1 MPLHPQNNR
10 SDVKPRIAPLLPP
23 YEPPI
28 ADVLTKLMG
37 GDREPLK
44 LFRTVAR
51 NPVLLGLL
59 ADSGRLVFR
68 KSSLPAL
75 HRELIIQRATARC
88 GAEYEW
94 GVHAAIFG
102 EQVGLTGDRL
112 RATVSGDHASTC
124 WSPEEAMLIEF
135 VDALHERAAIDDDLW
150 QRMSRHWSEA
160 QMLELAMLAGL
171 YHAISFV
178 INVAGVAREDY
189 APAFPQQRST

>member
-10 SDVKPRIAPLLPP
+10 SDVAPRIAPLFPP

-51 NPVLLGLL
+51 NPALLGLL

-75 HRELIIQRATARC
+75 HRELVIQRATARC

-112 RATVSGDHASTC
+112 RATVAGDHASTC

-150 QRMSRHWSEA
+150 ERMSRHWSEA

-178 INVAGVAREDY
+178 INIAGVAREDY
-189 APAFPQQRST
+189 APAFPQKRPA

>member
-1 MPLHPQNNR
+1 MPLHPQSKR
-10 SDVKPRIAPLLPP
+10 FDTEPRIEPLVPP

-28 ADVLTKLMG
+28 ADLLKKLMD

-51 NPVLLGLL
+51 NPALLIHL

-112 RATVSGDHASTC
+112 RATVTGDRGSTC
-124 WSPEEAMLIEF
+124 WSTEEAMLIEF

-150 QRMSRHWSEA
+150 ERMSRHWSGA

-178 INVAGVAREDY
+178 INVAGVTREDY
-189 APAFPQQRST
+189 APAFPRKGPA

>member
-10 SDVKPRIAPLLPP
+10 SDANPRIAPLFPP

-28 ADVLTKLMG
+28 ADALTKLMG

-51 NPVLLGLL
+51 NPALLGLL

-75 HRELIIQRATARC
+75 HRELIIQRVTARC

-112 RATVSGDHASTC
+112 RATVAGDHASTC

-135 VDALHERAAIDDDLW
+135 VDALHKRAAIDDDLW
-150 QRMSRHWSEA
+150 ERMSRHWNEA

-189 APAFPQQRST
+189 APAFPPKRPA

>member
-10 SDVKPRIAPLLPP
+10 SDAKLRIAPLFPP

-37 GDREPLK
+37 SDREPLK

-51 NPVLLGLL
+51 NPALLGLL

-112 RATVSGDHASTC
+112 RATVAGDHASTC

-135 VDALHERAAIDDDLW
+135 VDALHEHAAIDDDLW
-150 QRMSRHWSEA
+150 VRMSRHWSEA

-178 INVAGVAREDY
+178 INVAGVAREEY
-189 APAFPQQRST
+189 APAFPLKRPA

>member
-1 MPLHPQNNR
+1 MPLHSQDNR
-10 SDVKPRIAPLLPP
+10 SDITPRVAPLVPP
-23 YEPPI
+23 YEPAI
-28 ADVLTKLMG
+28 AELLTKLMG

-51 NPVLLGLL
+51 NPALLGHL

-68 KSSLPAL
+68 QSSLPAL

-112 RATVSGDHASTC
+112 RATVTGDRTSTC

-150 QRMSRHWSEA
+150 ERMSRHWSDA
-160 QMLELAMLAGL
+160 QLLELTMLAGL

-189 APAFPQQRST
+189 APAFPQKHPA